1 MCSVLLWGVS
11 AEADRI
17 AELEAENVL
26 LRAQVDELRAA
37 VERLE
42 RRLAKSSENSSKPPS
57 SDDEAARASRRERR
71 EAARRERKKSGR
83 KAGGQRGA
91 PGSTLMQRPD
101 PDVVVAHEPAA
112 CGGCG
117 AELGDASVT
126 GVVRRQVFDLPGAR
140 VICVEHRAAKR
151 RCGCGHTTTAA
162 FPVGVGAPVTWGPNV
177 AALATYLLVRQ
188 HVPVARCAELLGH
201 LGATV
206 SVGWVAAQVPRAS
219 GRLAGWLETLADRLA
234 AERVIHADETSGR
247 LAGVGL
253 WWFHVISTS
262 LLSLVVAHRT
272 RGRAAVDDIGVLDRR
287 TGRLV
292 HDRLSMYWAY
302 GAYHAICGAHLVRD
316 LAGIAQIGGHRP
328 WCEQMTQ
335 VLYDAKAACD
345 AARVRGDPHLE
356 PENLQAIDDAYQAA
370 LRAALAATATDRP
383 LPKSPQRDAQNLA
396 CAFHEYQT
404 EILAFTRDLDVPFT
418 NNQAERDLRMIKLQ
432 QKISGGW
439 RTETGIQHFANV
451 RSYIDTTRKHGHN
464 PLHALTQLFTTSPW
478 PIPQT

>member
-17 AELEAENVL
+17 AELEAENAL
-26 LRAQVDELRAA
+26 LRGQVDELRAT

-57 SDDEAARASRRERR
+57 SDDEAARAKRRERR
-71 EAARRERKKSGR
+71 EAARQHRKKSGR
-83 KAGGQRGA
+83 RAGGQPGA
-91 PGSTLMQRPD
+91 PGSTLMQRED

-117 AELGDASVT
+117 ADLDGAPVE
-126 GVVRRQVFDLPGAR
+126 GVVRRQVFDLPRAR
-140 VICVEHRAAKR
+140 VICTEHQAHKR

-162 FPVGVGAPVTWGPNV
+162 FPPGVTAPATWGPNV

-188 HVPVARCAELLGH
+188 HIPVARCAELLGH
-201 LGATV
+201 LGANV
-206 SVGWVAAQVPRAS
+206 SVGWVAAQIPRAS

-234 AERVIHADETSGR
+234 GERVVHADETSGR

-272 RGRAAVDDIGVLDRR
+272 RGRAAVDDMGVLDRR
-287 TGRLV
+287 SGRLV
-292 HDRLSMYWAY
+292 HDRLAMYWAY
-302 GAYHAICGAHLVRD
+302 GAHHAICGAHLVRD
-316 LAGIAQIGGHRP
+316 LAGIAEIAGHKA
-328 WCEQMTQ
+328 WCEQMTK
-335 VLYDAKAACD
+335 LLLDAKAACD
-345 AARVRGDPHLE
+345 QARARSDPHLG
-356 PENLQAIDDAYQAA
+356 PANLETIDDAYQAA
-370 LRAALAATATDRP
+370 LRAALDATASDRP
-383 LPKSPQRDAQNLA
+383 HPKGPQRDAHNLA
-396 CAFHEYQT
+396 CALHEYQT

-418 NNQAERDLRMIKLQ
+418 NNQAERDLRMVKLQ

-439 RTETGIQHFANV
+439 RTTDGIQHFANV
-451 RSYIDTTRKHGHN
+451 RSYIDTTRKHGNN
-464 PLHALTQLFTTSPW
+464 PLHALTQLFTTGAW
-478 PIPQT
+478 PIPVR